1 MWQMFCSTFSSMY
14 QYHAAYDLSSRFLKV
29 VHRVR
34 KKGDTGLLLLL
45 FILLISFT
53 GQTQQKM
60 SGKTIIKYRITT
72 LWNLCAQKS
81 PCLAELSEVNS
92 HARLNHSKQSLK
104 NIHPLMLASFCSLTK
119 TYLQWPHWKK
129 NRQNYRLYVYLSTK
143 KSSDILTI
151 WHLCWRLG
159 RVANPRPF
167 ATIKLRPVASECV
180 CDWLGDAT
188 GLDCGDRSWISNAPL
203 RRTGSCNDAIYLG
216 DFKNHWTEL
225 NWKTSRQNACGNN

>member
-1 MWQMFCSTFSSMY
+1 MFCSTFSSMY

-104 NIHPLMLASFCSLTK
+104 NIHPLTLASFSSPTKDIYSGHTGRPTEYLTVHIYSNQEERRHNKTPVHKSSVQSLMASVGRLRVVDITPVWYFTESRSVK
-119 TYLQWPHWKK
+119 SINCNVMLLQQLSVSACYTSDLTRVLH
-129 NRQNYRLYVYLSTK
+129 LSTGQCP
-143 KSSDILTI
+143 ST
-151 WHLCWRLG
+151 
-159 RVANPRPF
+159 RV
-167 ATIKLRPVASECV
+167 T
-180 CDWLGDAT
+180 
-188 GLDCGDRSWISNAPL
+188 
-203 RRTGSCNDAIYLG
+203 
-216 DFKNHWTEL
+216 
-225 NWKTSRQNACGNN
+225 